1 MKVLIALVV
10 VGIGVAIV
18 IGLTGQS
25 QSVAQRQFC
34 DSLDSLNSSLQALTA
49 LDPATATQSEFESD
63 ASAVRNAWT
72 DVKEQAA
79 GLKDVNMNALD
90 ESWDAFANALQEL
103 PSTDSVSQAE
113 QSIASA
119 ADGMQSTLA
128 ASLQSYDCTSS

>member
-49 LDPATATQSEFESD
+49 LPPATATPSEFESD
-63 ASAVRNAWT
+63 AAAVRNAWT
-72 DVKEQAA
+72 AVKEQAS
-79 GLKDVNMNALD
+79 GLKDANMKALD
-90 ESWDAFANALQEL
+90 DSWDAFANTLQDVGG
-103 PSTDSVSQAE
+103 SDSVSEAE
-113 QSIASA
+113 QSIA
-119 ADGMQSTLA
+119 
-128 ASLQSYDCTSS
+128 